1 MVWEKRIFLT
11 GGNNQRR
18 EVYCFD
24 ADSGKLIW
32 QKEVVVGSAIAA
44 KIADDNT
51 LFAAPSPV
59 TDGRYVYAI
68 FGNGDIICLDFEGK
82 TVWARNLGVPEN
94 SYGHSASLEIWRN
107 LVLVQLDQASVE
119 DGRSRLLA
127 LDSLSGRTVW
137 ETSRPVPCSWSSP
150 IVINTAGREQII
162 TCGDPFVI
170 AYEPSTGNEIWR
182 AKCLGGEVVPSPIFA
197 GGLVFAVSVDG
208 KLAAIRTDGQ
218 GDVTQSYIVWAV
230 EEDLPSIC
238 SPVCDGELI
247 WLVDTGGLVTC
258 YDAKDGQK
266 VWQKDLQNSFQA
278 SPSLVNGLLYL
289 LSDEG
294 ILFILKAAREYQ
306 LLGRFELKEQCQATP
321 AFLSGRM
328 FIRTK
333 NHLYCFGKTN
343 N

>member
-1 MVWEKRIFLT
+1 VVWEKRIFLT

-137 ETSRPVPCSWSSP
+137 ETSRPP
-150 IVINTAGREQII
+150 RLQRH
-162 TCGDPFVI
+162 
-170 AYEPSTGNEIWR
+170 STRPN
-182 AKCLGGEVVPSPIFA
+182 
-197 GGLVFAVSVDG
+197 
-208 KLAAIRTDGQ
+208 
-218 GDVTQSYIVWAV
+218 
-230 EEDLPSIC
+230 
-238 SPVCDGELI
+238 
-247 WLVDTGGLVTC
+247 
-258 YDAKDGQK
+258 
-266 VWQKDLQNSFQA
+266 QA
-278 SPSLVNGLLYL
+278 
-289 LSDEG
+289 
-294 ILFILKAAREYQ
+294 
-306 LLGRFELKEQCQATP
+306 
-321 AFLSGRM
+321 
-328 FIRTK
+328 
-333 NHLYCFGKTN
+333 H
-343 N
+343 